1 MAQSFAT
8 HHSMTNHGGIILA
21 NQMRVSQMGNLFLV
35 AGDGHFCPQ
44 CQRWSTIIKSHDHIL
59 FDDKAVAYVG
69 DQLTCGAKILPK
81 QFHVVGRT

>member
-35 AGDGHFCPQ
+35 AGDGHFCPK

-81 QFHVVGRT
+81 QFHVVGGI